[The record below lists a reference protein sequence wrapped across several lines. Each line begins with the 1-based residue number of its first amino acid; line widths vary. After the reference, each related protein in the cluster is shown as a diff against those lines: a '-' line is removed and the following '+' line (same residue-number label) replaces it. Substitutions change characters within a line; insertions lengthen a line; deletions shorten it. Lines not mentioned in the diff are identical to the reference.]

1 MEWLLPPETVVEGKW
16 TEAVARGKNHTKS
29 YVALTTPFG
38 INFSGGQAECWLQFT
53 CYEMQTVACLES
65 LYRLHQVHK
74 SSKMADG
81 TAQPKS
87 AHLYAANP
95 LSLKFTGHVR

>member
-65 LYRLHQVHK
+65 LYTVTAPGSQVLQ
-74 SSKMADG
+74 DG
-81 TAQPKS
+81 RWHS
-87 AHLYAANP
+87 AA
-95 LSLKFTGHVR
+95 